1 MSEQSTSN
9 KTDKPRGR
17 RNFEHTEQEFEQR
30 VIEISRVARVMAGGK
45 RLRFRALVVIGDN
58 HGRVGSGLAKGADVS
73 IAVNKATNQAKKH
86 LMIVPI
92 VRETI
97 PHQIR
102 AKYGSAYVLI
112 KPAPLG
118 TGVIAGGPVRVVLG
132 VAGIPNVVAKM
143 LGSANKVNNVRAV
156 LKALAS
162 FKKVTK

>member
-1 MSEQSTSN
+1 MSEESTIN
-9 KTDKPRGR
+9 KNLER
-17 RNFEHTEQEFEQR
+17 RNFERAEQEFEQR

-58 HGRVGSGLAKGADVS
+58 NGKVGAGLAKGADVS
-73 IAVNKATNQAKKH
+73 IAVNKATNQARKH
-86 LMIVPI
+86 LMLVPI

-97 PHQIR
+97 PHQVK
-102 AKYGSAYVLI
+102 AKYGSAEVLI

-118 TGVIAGGPVRVVLG
+118 TGVIAGGPVRVVLS

-162 FKKVTK
+162 FKK